1 MSETTTD
8 TDKNQDILALLKE
21 YIATRVELT
30 KLTVIE
36 RLVVVAATL
45 LTDSFVVIMLVL
57 TFLFG
62 SITLGFYLSELV
74 DSYAGGFGLVT
85 LFYLLLA
92 VITLLTKDKYVE
104 KMLHGFMVKRIFKNK
119 K

>member
-1 MSETTTD
+1 MPETTETE
-8 TDKNQDILALLKE
+8 KNHDIISLLKE
-21 YIATRVELT
+21 YTATRVELA
-30 KLTVIE
+30 KLSVIE
-36 RLVVVAATL
+36 RAVVIGAGI

-62 SITLGFYLSELV
+62 SLTLGFYLSELL
-74 DSYAGGFGLVT
+74 DSFAAGFGIVT

-92 VITLLTKDKYVE
+92 LIVHFTKKSFIE
-104 KMLHGFMVKRIFKNK
+104 KRLHDFMVKSIFKDK

>member
-1 MSETTTD
+1 MPETQ
-8 TDKNQDILALLKE
+8 DKNQDIIALLKE

-30 KLTVIE
+30 RLSVIE
-36 RLVVVAATL
+36 RVVVVAAAL
-45 LTDSFVVIMLVL
+45 ITDTFVVIMLTL

-62 SITLGFYLSELV
+62 SLTLGFYLSEVL
-74 DSYAGGFGLVT
+74 DSYAGGFGLLT

-92 VITLLTKDKYVE
+92 LIVLFTKDKYVE
-104 KMLHGFMVKRIFKNK
+104 KYLHGFMVKRIFKDK

>member
-1 MSETTTD
+1 MSD
-8 TDKNQDILALLKE
+8 TQDKNQDIIALLKE

-30 KLTVIE
+30 KLSVIE
-36 RLVVVAATL
+36 RTVVIAAAF
-45 LTDSFVVIMLVL
+45 LTDTFVVIMLLL

-62 SITLGFYLSELV
+62 SLTLGFYLSELL
-74 DSYAGGFGLVT
+74 DSYAGGFGLLT

-92 VITLLTKDKYVE
+92 LIMYFTKDKFVE
-104 KMLHGFMVKRIFKNK
+104 KYLHNFMVKRVFKDK

>member
-1 MSETTTD
+1 MSQLK
-8 TDKNQDILALLKE
+8 DKNQDIISLMKE

-30 KLTVIE
+30 KLSVID
-36 RLVVVAATL
+36 RIVVISAALITDTFVA
-45 LTDSFVVIMLVL
+45 IMLVL

-62 SITLGFYLSELV
+62 SLTLGFYLSELL

-85 LFYLLLA
+85 LFYLLLGL
-92 VITLLTKDKYVE
+92 VVYFTKDKYVE
-104 KMLHGFMVKRIFKNK
+104 KFLHNFMVKRIFKEK